1 MDSASSIV
9 FKEYKC
15 EITMILFL
23 LDIHYILLNTEDKI
37 SYKSIINNINFSL
50 FMLADSSRSPSSSG
64 ASSFYP
70 HEMTILSYE
79 LSKISLEAS
88 QSFSQAFIAISQW

>member
-1 MDSASSIV
+1 
-9 FKEYKC
+9 
-15 EITMILFL
+15 
-23 LDIHYILLNTEDKI
+23 
-37 SYKSIINNINFSL
+37 
-50 FMLADSSRSPSSSG
+50 MLADSSRSPSSSG

-88 QSFSQAFIAISQW
+88 QSFSKAFIAISQW